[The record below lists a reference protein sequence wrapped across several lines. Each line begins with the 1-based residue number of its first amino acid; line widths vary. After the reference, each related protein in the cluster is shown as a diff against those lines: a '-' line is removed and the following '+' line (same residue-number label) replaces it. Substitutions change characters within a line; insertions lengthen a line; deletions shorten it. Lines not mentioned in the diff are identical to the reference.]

1 MSIVSLQ
8 VLCFFYSEL
17 LKSRNLQVSSFE
29 KFSGGVGWWGGGVV
43 CLIIVS
49 TPGPGFVMIK
59 ARFGQ
64 VDDEVG
70 HALFGQVGDLVGQF
84 GQGQGQELDKIALQ
98 IG

>member
-1 MSIVSLQ
+1 MIIVSLQ
-8 VLCFFYSEL
+8 VLFYSEL
-17 LKSRNLQVSSFE
+17 LKRR
-29 KFSGGVGWWGGGVV
+29 GVV

-70 HALFGQVGDLVGQF
+70 HALFGKVMLYIDIVITAILYSMYINQQLTNSY
-84 GQGQGQELDKIALQ
+84 
-98 IG
+98 

>member
-1 MSIVSLQ
+1 M
-8 VLCFFYSEL
+8 
-17 LKSRNLQVSSFE
+17 
-29 KFSGGVGWWGGGVV
+29 V

-70 HALFGQVGDLVGQF
+70 HALFGQVGDQVRKVKDQV
-84 GQGQGQELDKIALQ
+84 GQGQGQELDNKALLDYTVVLMSSLYSVV
-98 IG
+98 